1 MLSLINNADV
11 YAPHHLGMKHLL
23 IAGETIVYV
32 GDTIP
37 VLDGVLEVQTT
48 DLEGARLIPGFIDAH
63 AHVTGGGGEAG
74 LETAVPAP
82 GLGEFTQAGVTT
94 VVGLL
99 GTDDLIRSTSSLIA
113 RIKALRAEGLSAYG
127 YTGGYHVPPT
137 TLTGSVRSDIVHIE
151 ELIGVGEL
159 AISDHRSSQPSVQE
173 IVRIAS
179 EAHVAGLMTGK
190 AGVVHFHV
198 GDGERGLEFLFLAI
212 RETELPA
219 RVFYPTHVNRRKALF
234 EEACSLTAEGCTID
248 ITAFPVEEGED
259 AYSAEDA
266 YVRYVEGG
274 FPPGQVTISSD
285 GGGCLPVFDKEGN
298 VTALDY
304 ARAASLPE
312 TLSALLETGMDLEVA
327 LLPFTA
333 NVARILKLDRKGSIA
348 KGMDAD
354 LVVLDDSHQPSS
366 VMARGTW
373 HLLNNK
379 ILVKGTF
386 E

>member
-1 MLSLINNADV
+1 MLHLLSNASV
-11 YAPHHLGMKHLL
+11 YAPHFLGLQH
-23 IAGETIVYV
+23 IVVAGEKIVYL
-32 GDTIP
+32 GAERPQMDA
-37 VLDGVLEVQTT
+37 LLEVSEV
-48 DLEGARLIPGFIDAH
+48 DLKGARVVPGFIDAH

-82 GLGEFTQAGVTT
+82 GLSEFTQAGVTT

-113 RIKALRAEGLSAYG
+113 RIKALRAEGMSAYG

-198 GDGERGLEFLFLAI
+198 GDGQRGLEFLFLAI
-212 RETELPA
+212 QETELPA
-219 RVFYPTHVNRRKALF
+219 RVFYPTHVNRRKTLF
-234 EEACSLTAEGCTID
+234 DEACSLTAEGCTID

-266 YVRYVEGG
+266 YLRYVDGG
-274 FPPGQVTISSD
+274 FSLDQVTISSD
-285 GGGCLPVFDKEGN
+285 GGGCLPVFDAEGN
-298 VTALDY
+298 VTELDY

-312 TLSALLETGMDLEVA
+312 TLSRLVESGMDLEVA

-333 NVARILKLDRKGSIA
+333 NVARILKLATKGSIA

-354 LVVLDDSHQPSS
+354 LVVLDDSHRPSS
-366 VMARGTW
+366 VMALGAW
-373 HLLNNK
+373 HLLNSK
-379 ILVKGTF
+379 VLIKGTF